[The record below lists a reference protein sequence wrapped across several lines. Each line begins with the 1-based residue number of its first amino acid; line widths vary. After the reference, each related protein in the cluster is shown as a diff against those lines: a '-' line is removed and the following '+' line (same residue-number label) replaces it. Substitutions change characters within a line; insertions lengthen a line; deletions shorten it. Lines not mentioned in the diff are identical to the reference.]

1 MSVAPGRSQARS
13 HRRAQHEGILMR
25 VAPGRS
31 QARSHCSAQHE
42 GILMSVAPGRSQAR
56 SHRSAQHE
64 GILMSVA
71 PGRLQASSHRSPLG
85 EGTLMR
91 RRAVPKANS
100 AVRSMEGSPVSDG
113 DERLLFAFLETHPAD
128 AARVLERL
136 SPLNVAGLLSDAPVR
151 LAGPALRLMLPPF
164 VARCLDPLDD
174 PTTLGLLR
182 AMGPQ
187 AGVAVL
193 HYLPEVRRSAL
204 LAQLPTAMGMAFRLL
219 LGYPEDAVG
228 AWMDPRVVVLP
239 GDTTAQ
245 AALTRLRESQ
255 SEIDAQVF
263 VTGAGQRLQGM
274 AELPELLR
282 APADM
287 PLSKL
292 MRKVRFTLPARA
304 SIMGVGDHEGRDD
317 YQLLPVVE
325 RDDRFVGALDRGVVA
340 RALMRRQRVR
350 PQAGMGDVF
359 ANLAGGYWLGVSSLI
374 QLAVEM
380 LPVSAPLPPG
390 EAHDHQY

>member
-1 MSVAPGRSQARS
+1 MIG
-13 HRRAQHEGILMR
+13 
-25 VAPGRS
+25 
-31 QARSHCSAQHE
+31 
-42 GILMSVAPGRSQAR
+42 
-56 SHRSAQHE
+56 
-64 GILMSVA
+64 
-71 PGRLQASSHRSPLG
+71 
-85 EGTLMR
+85 
-91 RRAVPKANS
+91 
-100 AVRSMEGSPVSDG
+100 G
-113 DERLLFAFLETHPAD
+113 DERLSFAYLESHPAD

-136 SPLNVAGLLSDAPVR
+136 PPLNVAALMADVPVR

-174 PTTLGLLR
+174 PTVLGLLR

-187 AGVAVL
+187 SGVAVM
-193 HYLPEVRRSAL
+193 HYLPEIRRAAL

-239 GDTTAQ
+239 ADTTAD
-245 AALTRLRESQ
+245 AALNRLRESHG
-255 SEIDAQVF
+255 EIDAQVF
-263 VTGAGQRLQGM
+263 VTGAGQRLQGV
-274 AELPELLR
+274 AELAEFLR

-292 MRKVRFTLPARA
+292 MHKVRFTLPARA
-304 SIMGVGDHEGRDD
+304 SIMGVGDHEGGDD
-317 YQLLPVVE
+317 HQWLPVVE
-325 RDDRFVGALDRGVVA
+325 REDRLVGALDRGVVA
-340 RALMRRQRVR
+340 RALMRHQRVR

-380 LPVSAPLPPG
+380 LPVAAPLHPG
-390 EAHDHQY
+390 EAHDHHH